1 MTKVKVGIKVTE
13 AQYLEGY
20 DANQYYRFS
29 VATDI
34 VAFSVSEEIKTN
46 YRKLPEK
53 KLRILMI
60 KRGEHP
66 FKGEW
71 ALPGGF
77 VRENETTEETARREL
92 EEETGVKETYMEQL
106 YTFSNPKRDPRTRVI
121 STAYIALLN
130 TNPRLKAT
138 EDAVDAAWF
147 EVSYEQVEGKKY
159 KLTLMHED
167 ERLGAEKLEA
177 DIEGEEFKAQG
188 IAFDHAKIIA
198 AAIERLRGKIEYTD
212 IALNLVPERFTLASL
227 QQVYE
232 IILDKK
238 LLVANFRRKTAGLVE
253 ETQEYAE
260 NGGHRPSKLYKKA
273 EAGNE

>member
-1 MTKVKVGIKVTE
+1 MKVTE
-13 AQYLEGY
+13 AQYLESY

-60 KRGEHP
+60 KRGEYP

-77 VRENETTEETARREL
+77 VRENETTEATARREL

-106 YTFSNPKRDPRTRVI
+106 YTFSDPKRDPRTRVI

-130 TNPRLKAT
+130 TNSSLKAT

-147 EVSYEQVEGKKY
+147 EVNYEQLEGKKY
-159 KLTLMHED
+159 KLILTHED
-167 ERLGAEKLEA
+167 ERLGAERLEA
-177 DIEGEEFKAQG
+177 DIDGEDFSAQG

-238 LLVANFRRKTAGLVE
+238 LLVANFRRKISELVE

-273 EAGNE
+273 DARNE

>member
-1 MTKVKVGIKVTE
+1 MKAGIKMTE

-20 DANQYYRFS
+20 DANQFYRFS
-29 VATDI
+29 VAADI
-34 VAFSVSEEIKTN
+34 VAFSVSEEVRSN

-60 KRGEHP
+60 KRGEYP

-77 VRENETTEETARREL
+77 VREDETTEETARREL
-92 EEETGVKETYMEQL
+92 EEETGVKEIYMEQL
-106 YTFSNPKRDPRTRVI
+106 YTFSEPNRDPRTRVI

-130 TNPRLKAT
+130 TNPKLRAT

-147 EVSYEQVEGKKY
+147 EVSYEKVEGKKY
-159 KLTLMHED
+159 KLTLIHED
-167 ERLGAEKLEA
+167 ERLGMESLEA
-177 DIEGEEFKAQG
+177 EIEGERFITRG

-198 AAIERLRGKIEYTD
+198 FAIERLRGKIDYTD
-212 IALNLVPERFTLASL
+212 IALNLVPDRFTLASL

-238 LLVANFRRKTAGLVE
+238 LLVANFRRKMAGLVE
-253 ETQEYAE
+253 ETEEYAE
-260 NGGHRPSKLYKKA
+260 NGGHRPSKLYKKRDG
-273 EAGNE
+273 EDE